1 MKNGLLASG
10 VVGLVVFLG
19 VMAFAYCALLLP
31 KIISGGEFVTLSIAF
46 AVIALIIGFSSQIQE
61 FSIAGN
67 TVKLREITATAQS
80 LIQDLK
86 AARTE
91 TFRVLLSLSE
101 RQSGG
106 YSSLEN
112 TVDDRVAGF
121 WSLHEKITRFDC
133 AAELK
138 QEITDFVEILLRSQI
153 KLIGNSSESVPS
165 QYPAEQE
172 LPSPDSLQITALDE
186 VSIQQAAA
194 KKRPEGNT
202 VQMEQKIQMGLDEYR
217 TLYELRKSLG

>member
-10 VVGLVVFLG
+10 VVGLVVFLV
-19 VMAFAYCALLLP
+19 VMAFAYYALLLP
-31 KIISGGEFVTLSIAF
+31 KIILGGEFVTLSIAF

-67 TVKLREITATAQS
+67 TVRLREMTATAES

-106 YSSLEN
+106 FSSIEN

-121 WSLHEKITRFDC
+121 WSLHERIVRFDC

-153 KLIGNSSESVPS
+153 ELIGKNSVNVPS
-165 QYPAEQE
+165 LYPVDQE
-172 LPSPDSLQITALDE
+172 LPSPDILQITALDE
-186 VSIQQAAA
+186 VSIQPAAA
-194 KKRPEGNT
+194 KRRPEGNT
-202 VQMEQKIQMGLDEYR
+202 VQMREKIKMGLDEYR
-217 TLYELRKSLG
+217 KLYELRKSLG